1 MNYTRLILFGL
12 ALFLAGANFGCTD
25 RGPDGPPASP
35 DNGSDSSRKG
45 EGAITDPARPK
56 GTVEPDDLDQ
66 VTVQPVLG
74 GDVFFKPK
82 GAGDFVRIVVDV
94 AFSSGDTLKV
104 GQSSK
109 ALVFCK
115 DVCELDAGEY
125 TQCCTGSCR
134 VVVNLE
140 PPDSERKFFMKKAD
154 LPPEQAR
161 MLEER
166 ESQIANLSLAK
177 VKTQLLRASLY
188 SSWKLTE
195 STGEVE
201 ALDQELDKP
210 EAKAQLG
217 QGYATAMLRTGDLL
231 RQIDLKDKAAAR
243 YKKTIALDPD
253 PATRPD
259 RVDVEKAAAHRR
271 LADINIESGNKNEA
285 SENLNSAKQIYVRR
299 GDIDKA
305 REIDKKRIMTKVP

>member
-1 MNYTRLILFGL
+1 MNYTRTLLLGL
-12 ALFLAGANFGCTD
+12 ALFFGGANVGCTD
-25 RGPDGPPASP
+25 RGPAGPPVSP
-35 DNGSDSSRKG
+35 GNGSDSSGKVKDAV
-45 EGAITDPARPK
+45 EGSAKPE

-66 VTVQPVLG
+66 VTVQPLLG

-82 GAGDFVRIVVDV
+82 GAADFVRIVVDV
-94 AFSSGDTLKV
+94 GFSSGDTLRV
-104 GQSSK
+104 GEASK

-134 VVVNLE
+134 VVVNLG

-161 MLEER
+161 ILEER
-166 ESQIANLSLAK
+166 ESQIAKLSLAQ
-177 VKTQLLRASLY
+177 VKTQFLRASLY

-195 STGEVE
+195 AAGEVE
-201 ALDQELDKP
+201 ALEQELDKP

-231 RQIDLKDKAAAR
+231 AQIDRKDKAAAR
-243 YKKTIALDPD
+243 YQKTIALDPD

-259 RVDVEKAAAHRR
+259 RVDVEKAVAHRR
-271 LADINIESGNKNEA
+271 LADINIESGKKNEA
-285 SENLNSAKQIYVRR
+285 SENLNRAKQIYVRQ
-299 GDIDKA
+299 GDTNKA
-305 REIDKKRIMTKVP
+305 REIDKKRIMKKVP